1 MAAIGDLKNPIAV
14 ESLLHDSAVREAYQE
29 LLRRPELQ
37 LFHEKVKLVVEKYGF

>member
-1 MAAIGDLKNPIAV
+1 M

-37 LFHEKVKLVVEKYGF
+37 PFHEKVELAVEKYGF